1 MPIGMIRIGLVLV
14 LMIEFS
20 RAVREFGFLKE
31 HDGSLFELDSPIQKI
46 TFAGKLCF
54 QDGPSYSIFNIR
66 LF

>member
-1 MPIGMIRIGLVLV
+1 MPIGMIRVGLVLV

-31 HDGSLFELDSPIQKI
+31 HDGSLFEIDGPVQKI

-54 QDGPSYSIFNIR
+54 
-66 LF
+66 